1 MDTKYLIKLSLK
13 NLLSNRLRT
22 LLTLSGVVIGVASII
37 FLVSLGFGLQNLVTS
52 EVATM
57 AEMEMIAI
65 TPGDSEI
72 IMLNDEN
79 NEKIKSISG
88 VEKVGKVI
96 NVAARINYQKSAVDS
111 VAYGVDENYI
121 ELNDITAK
129 QGQMFSDSEAREVV
143 INNATVELL
152 GVKDSSEMIGKKLN
166 FDFII
171 TSDLLDSDGKK
182 TIKNQ
187 ELEVVGIKDNN
198 GSPTVYLPEKILIA
212 NGAKYYSSIKIK
224 VDNRSELDSI
234 REVIENMGFKTE
246 YVGDTVTQIDQ
257 IFDIFKIVLGGFGAI
272 AMAVAA
278 LGMLNTLT
286 VSLLERIREIGL
298 MKALGIIDKDIR
310 KLFLFE
316 ALIIG
321 VSGGL
326 IGMVFGYITG
336 ILLNIVINVAASASG
351 AGAVDLFYTPWY
363 FAVGI
368 AVFSVIIGLITG
380 LYPAKRA
387 VKINAL
393 DALRYE

>member
-1 MDTKYLIKLSLK
+1 MKTKYLIKLGLK

-22 LLTLSGVVIGVASII
+22 MLTLSGVVIGVASII

-57 AEMEMIAI
+57 DEMEMVAI

-72 IMLNDEN
+72 IMLDDGNI
-79 NEKIKSISG
+79 EKIESISG

-121 ELNDITAK
+121 ELNDITVK
-129 QGQMFSDSEAREVV
+129 QGRMFSSPEAQEVV
-143 INNATVELL
+143 INNAMVELL
-152 GVKDSSEMIGKKLN
+152 GEDVSKMIGKKLN

-182 TIKNQ
+182 IIKKQ
-187 ELEVVGIKDNN
+187 ELEVVGIKDND
-198 GSPTVYLPEKILIA
+198 GSSMVYLPEKILIE
-212 NGAKYYSSIKIK
+212 NGTKYYSSIKAK
-224 VDNRSELDSI
+224 MANRSKLDGI
-234 REVIENMGFKTE
+234 RETIENMGFKTE
-246 YVGDTVTQIDQ
+246 YVGDTITQIDQ
-257 IFDIFKIVLGGFGAI
+257 IFAIFKIVLGGFGAI

-298 MKALGIIDKDIR
+298 MKALGIVDRDIR

-321 VSGGL
+321 VSGGF
-326 IGMVFGYITG
+326 IGMIFGYITG
-336 ILLNIVINVAASASG
+336 VLLNIIINIAASASG

-368 AVFSVIIGLITG
+368 ALFSIIVGLITG